1 MLNEKPSKIA
11 VYLRN
16 TLEKWGKGDFMPD
29 NRPYLLNIP
38 AKRPPV
44 NLSSDTLLPDVKG
57 ETGKKI
63 TVKVPDSALARMDFE
78 GQVISRAG
86 TIDDKPLPKWL
97 TYNEETRTFNGTAHA
112 RTGRHL

>member
-1 MLNEKPSKIA
+1 MS
-11 VYLRN
+11 
-16 TLEKWGKGDFMPD
+16 
-29 NRPYLLNIP
+29 
-38 AKRPPV
+38 
-44 NLSSDTLLPDVKG
+44 KG

-97 TYNEETRTFNGTAHA
+97 TYNEETRTFNGTAMPGQEGTYNLKVYFSDEKGNVASHD
-112 RTGRHL
+112 L

>member
-1 MLNEKPSKIA
+1 
-11 VYLRN
+11 
-16 TLEKWGKGDFMPD
+16 MPD

-97 TYNEETRTFNGTAHA
+97 TYNEETRTFNGTAMPGQEGTYNLKYTSA
-112 RTGRHL
+112 TKRAMWPT